1 VDAGTPEG
9 GFAGKSGAGT
19 RDQDMRDEGEE
30 HTKSVAKTNSNFYP
44 VILAGGRGTR
54 FWPLS
59 RKRRAKQLLALDGK
73 QTMIQQTVSRLL
85 PLAPAK
91 HFWVIT
97 NQDSQREIARQI
109 PRLIKQQIVA
119 ESVGRNTAPAIGLA
133 AFILLKRDPKA
144 VIGMFP
150 SDNVVRDEK
159 RFRQV
164 LERGI
169 EIAAA
174 DENIVVLG
182 IRPTRAET
190 GYGYIE
196 TGTPTEREAF
206 HVRRFTEK
214 PDAERAARFVAAG
227 NYFWNSGMFLWSAR
241 TLVNALRE
249 HLPRTASILEQIANT
264 FGTRKFAG
272 AFRRLYPRCENI
284 SVDYALLEPR
294 SSKGEQDS
302 KIFCLQADFGWNDLG
317 SWNAL
322 HEHHAAKSQ
331 PSDGNLISGEGIF
344 TLNATG
350 NYIHAPG
357 KFVAAVGVNNLVVVE
372 TDDALLIT
380 TREQAQD
387 VGKIVKHLDEKKLH
401 RLV

>member
-1 VDAGTPEG
+1 VGAGTPEG

-19 RDQDMRDEGEE
+19 RDQDITDKREE
-30 HTKSVAKTNSNFYP
+30 HTKSVAKANVNFYP

-85 PLAPAK
+85 PLAPANR
-91 HFWVIT
+91 FWVIT

-150 SDNVVRDEK
+150 SDNVVGDEK

-249 HLPRTASILEQIANT
+249 HLPRTATILEQIANT
-264 FGTRKFAG
+264 FGTREFAG
-272 AFRRLYPRCENI
+272 AFRRLYPQCENI
-284 SVDYALLEPR
+284 SADYALLEPR

-350 NYIHAPG
+350 NYIHVPG

>member
-1 VDAGTPEG
+1 MTDNRESRV
-9 GFAGKSGAGT
+9 
-19 RDQDMRDEGEE
+19 
-30 HTKSVAKTNSNFYP
+30 KSVVKTNSNFYP

-73 QTMIQQTVSRLL
+73 QTMIQQTVARLL

-97 NQDSQREIARQI
+97 NRDSQREIARQI
-109 PRLIKQQIVA
+109 PRLIKHQIVA

-133 AFILLKRDPKA
+133 AFILLKRDPNA

-150 SDNVVRDEK
+150 SDNVVGDEK
-159 RFRQV
+159 PFLHV

-169 EIAAA
+169 EIAEAG
-174 DENIVVLG
+174 DHIVVLG

-196 TGTPTEREAF
+196 TGTPTDREALR
-206 HVRRFTEK
+206 VRRFTEK
-214 PDAERAARFVAAG
+214 PNAERAARFVAAG

-249 HLPRTASILEQIANT
+249 HLPRTTPILEQIANT
-264 FGTRKFAG
+264 FGTRKFTG
-272 AFRRLYPRCENI
+272 AFRRLYPQCENI
-284 SVDYALLEPR
+284 SVDYALLEPQ

-302 KIFCLQADFGWNDLG
+302 KIFCLPADFGWNDLG
-317 SWNAL
+317 SWTAL

-331 PSDGNLISGEGIF
+331 PSDGNLISGEGVF